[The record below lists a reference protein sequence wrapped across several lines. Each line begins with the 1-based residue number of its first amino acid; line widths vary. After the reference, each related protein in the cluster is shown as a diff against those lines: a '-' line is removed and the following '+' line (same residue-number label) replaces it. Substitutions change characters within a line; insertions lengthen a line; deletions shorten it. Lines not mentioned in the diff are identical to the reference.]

1 MAIQPENSRVTP
13 TEHKFNIKSVLQK
26 SYLKGKAWFSIVQ
39 QWFLFANIQRLED
52 SKGILARVLI
62 QYRKTCVLNLML
74 ASCGMVPN
82 CRMGGWLQELS
93 SSKWTSSM
101 LGDPHVGRAYCW
113 TNVRSWCTLC
123 TTIWVN
129 YVRSELQGQ
138 FILEPK
144 KRANGCSIGQSNP
157 EVQLREILGN
167 DSEQF
172 FLELF
177 RLGSKIW
184 DSSMHFLLFT
194 CKNISSWIYS
204 FSDHFVNLAI
214 DKSFGVTIFTEIL
227 DQVAEFFVEGSKRP
241 LRDKD

>member
-62 QYRKTCVLNLML
+62 QYRKTRVLNLML
-74 ASCGMVPN
+74 AFSGVVPN
-82 CRMGGWLQELS
+82 CRMGGRLQKLS

-113 TNVRSWCTLC
+113 TNVRSWCTLY

-144 KRANGCSIGQSNP
+144 KEPMVVLLVNA
-157 EVQLREILGN
+157 IL
-167 DSEQF
+167 
-172 FLELF
+172 
-177 RLGSKIW
+177 K
-184 DSSMHFLLFT
+184 
-194 CKNISSWIYS
+194 SSWGKYWEIIAS
-204 FSDHFVNLAI
+204 NSFLNFSDWDPKYGIAACIFFCSHVRTSAVGYTVFL
-214 DKSFGVTIFTEIL
+214 TILLI
-227 DQVAEFFVEGSKRP
+227 SR
-241 LRDKD
+241 